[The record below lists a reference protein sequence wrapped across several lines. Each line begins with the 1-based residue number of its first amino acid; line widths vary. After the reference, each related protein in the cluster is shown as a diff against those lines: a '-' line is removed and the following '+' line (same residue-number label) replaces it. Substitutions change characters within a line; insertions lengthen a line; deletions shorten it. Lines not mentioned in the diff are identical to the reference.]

1 MKKKISALLVS
12 LILLSPVSAL
22 SKSATYEKEVEK
34 RIKCPTSFLQNPPV
48 YFYCIYRDYH
58 NHKYDEGIV
67 KAQKAL
73 KEIEPL
79 LKKNPK
85 GIVPNAQ
92 QKNAKLRD
100 PHVYKVAS
108 DLHMLLGMLYY
119 KKSMNLNDNQ
129 EKKIYKEFFDKL
141 EKKGFDFV
149 QINELMALYSM
160 KKLFPDQMD
169 EKKLK
174 KYNELLKK
182 MGVKEKELD
191 ELMAKAQKAAAE
203 QDRERLAYL
212 KKSFEELQKAVE
224 IDPENALAYYQ
235 LGNLYSGA
243 LSESTPEY
251 SEAAE
256 EAYYKAALILKKQ
269 GDEEGYKEV
278 LKRLKLLNPNSKYV
292 RLLEKAGKGNGNA

>member
-1 MKKKISALLVS
+1 MKKKISALLIS
-12 LILLSPVSAL
+12 LTLLTPSLAL
-22 SKSATYEKEVEK
+22 SKSATYEKEIEK
-34 RIKCPTSFLQNPPV
+34 KIKCPTDFLQNPPL

-58 NHKYDEGIV
+58 NHKYDEGIE
-67 KAQKAL
+67 KAKKAL

-85 GIVPNAQ
+85 AIVPNAQ

-119 KKSMNLNDNQ
+119 KKSINLDDSS
-129 EKKIYKEFFDKL
+129 EKKIYKPFIEKL
-141 EKKGFDFV
+141 QKKGFDFV

-160 KKLFPDQMD
+160 KRLFPDQMD

-174 KYNELLKK
+174 RYNELLKK
-182 MGVKEKELD
+182 MGVSERELD
-191 ELMAKAQKAAAE
+191 ELMAKAQKAAEE
-203 QDRERLAYL
+203 QDRKRLEYL
-212 KKSFEELQKAVE
+212 RMAFTELQRAVE

-243 LSESTPEY
+243 LSESMPET
-251 SEAAE
+251 SQAAE
-256 EAYYKAALILKKQ
+256 EAYYKAASILKKE
-269 GDEEGYKEV
+269 GDIEGYKEV
-278 LKRLKLLNPNSKYV
+278 VKKLELMNPSSKYLKLLK
-292 RLLEKAGKGNGNA
+292 EKGKGDA